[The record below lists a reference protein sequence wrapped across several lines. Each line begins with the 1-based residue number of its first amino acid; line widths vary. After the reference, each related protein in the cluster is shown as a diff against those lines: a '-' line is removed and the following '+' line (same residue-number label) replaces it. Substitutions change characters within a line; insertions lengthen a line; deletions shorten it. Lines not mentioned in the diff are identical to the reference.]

1 MTDDLSGDVR
11 CADFKEPPRMYAPEI
26 QPAMQALL
34 ATLAQ
39 IDFEYERDSEKL
51 ARSSIP
57 AVVKEQVKAKLA
69 DRHRTRREHYVRQLT
84 TLQDRIRSEYYS
96 HSTGTAPEGSTARL
110 RRAGVKSR

>member
-1 MTDDLSGDVR
+1 MTDDLSGDLR

-51 ARSSIP
+51 TRSSVP
-57 AVVKEQVKAKLA
+57 AVVKDQVKAKLA
-69 DRHRTRREHYVRQLT
+69 DRHRTRREPYVRQLT
-84 TLQDRIRSEYYS
+84 RLQDRVRGESFS
-96 HSTGTAPEGSTARL
+96 GSRARLQRAARL
-110 RRAGVKSR
+110 RRAGVESR

>member
-11 CADFKEPPRMYAPEI
+11 CADFKEPPRTYAPEI

-69 DRHRTRREHYVRQLT
+69 DRHRNSARAL
-84 TLQDRIRSEYYS
+84 RSSTHDAARS
-96 HSTGTAPEGSTARL
+96 HQE
-110 RRAGVKSR
+110 

>member
-1 MTDDLSGDVR
+1 MTDDLSGNLR

-51 ARSSIP
+51 TRSSVP
-57 AVVKEQVKAKLA
+57 AVVKDQVKAKLA
-69 DRHRTRREHYVRQLT
+69 DRHRTRREPYVRQLR

-96 HSTGTAPEGSTARL
+96 YSTGTAPEGSTL
-110 RRAGVKSR
+110 EKSRC